1 MPLVANELAFP
12 PDAVEVRAGDV
23 DGDGRDELVVVSR
36 TPRPGQPE
44 PVKLTVLS
52 FGPDGTPGGR
62 KEIDLG
68 RKATIWDIDHGLW
81 AVDGEGLLRLDPAGN
96 VRLAKFPTPLAGL
109 GPTTPRWGPLAH
121 DLDGTGPPELV
132 AWSAG
137 RYLAFRADGT
147 ALGSV
152 PAPAEGALDVDWS
165 TGGASARSTLSPPP
179 LAVADLD
186 ADGKSDLLLP
196 SGTRLSAFYT
206 GESIGARAATLTL
219 PVDLEPREDGP
230 KEGEVR
236 TRIAG
241 VWLDDV
247 DGDRR
252 ADLAVQRI
260 VLNGSWFG
268 ATADLC
274 WAKGRGD
281 GFGALQVR
289 STGAAAFGVE
299 LLDQDG
305 DGDKDFVAPLV
316 DIGVGALARA
326 LVARSARVDLS
337 VFRMD
342 AGAFS
347 AAAPLRV
354 LGFPLEHPDR
364 FQAELRYDVDGD
376 KVPDLVTNEG
386 EDRLRVYRGK
396 AGGLETTPA
405 FELAIAIPAG
415 DDTVFVH
422 DLTGDGKAEIV
433 VWGPG
438 STRASVLRVR

>member
-1 MPLVANELAFP
+1 MPLVATPIQLPA
-12 PDAVEVRAGDV
+12 DAVELRAGDV

-36 TPRPGQPE
+36 APRPGQPE
-44 PVKLTVLS
+44 PVKLTILS
-52 FGPDGTPGGR
+52 FGADGAPGAR
-62 KEIDLG
+62 RAML
-68 RKATIWDIDHGLW
+68 WDIDQGLW
-81 AVDGEGLLRLDPAGN
+81 AVDSEGLLRLDPAGN
-96 VRLAKFPTPLAGL
+96 TRIARFPTPLAGL
-109 GPTTPRWGPLAH
+109 GPTTPRWAPIAH
-121 DLDGTGPPELV
+121 QLDGVGPPELI

-137 RYLAFRADGT
+137 RYLAFRVDGST
-147 ALGSV
+147 FGSI
-152 PAPAEGALDVDWS
+152 PAAAEGELGVDWS
-165 TGGASARSTLSPPP
+165 TGGASTRSTLSPPP

-196 SGTRLSAFYT
+196 SGNRIAAFYT
-206 GESIGARAATLTL
+206 GEAVGARASTLTL
-219 PVDLEPREDGP
+219 PIDLEPREENP
-230 KEGEVR
+230 KQGEVR

-247 DGDRR
+247 DGDHR

-274 WAKGRGD
+274 LAKGRGD

-342 AGAFS
+342 AGAYGPAIS
-347 AAAPLRV
+347 LRV

-364 FQAELRYDVDGD
+364 FQAQMRLDVDGD
-376 KVPDLVTNEG
+376 AVPDLVTNEG
-386 EDRLRVYRGK
+386 EDKVRIYRGK
-396 AGGLETTPA
+396 AGGLESTPA
-405 FELAIAIPAG
+405 FELAIVVPAG
-415 DDTVFVH
+415 DETLFVH

-438 STRASVLRVR
+438 STSASVLRVR